1 MDGMDT
7 IIFAGLI
14 LYFGGRGLYKV
25 ALWVLIVGG
34 SFIVG
39 KKVWDLTVG
48 NDGKMNISNVISA
61 IKMAKEGKE

>member
-1 MDGMDT
+1 
-7 IIFAGLI
+7 
-14 LYFGGRGLYKV
+14 LYKV